1 MYMANQTQ
9 YEPGAVKTAKQLGIR
24 ALPPDTPF
32 VCEIREVLRWNNAS
46 AEMQR
51 SLSAEWRSQEI
62 LDGRRYVLPA
72 ESGQGL
78 YFEIHSQASAAA

>member
-1 MYMANQTQ
+1 MYMANQAQ

-32 VCEIREVLRWNNAS
+32 VCEVREVFRWNNVS
-46 AEMQR
+46 AKMLPTV
-51 SLSAEWRSQEI
+51 SVEWRSQEI
-62 LDGRRYVLPA
+62 MHGRRYVLPA

-78 YFEIHSQASAAA
+78 YFEIHSQPSVAA